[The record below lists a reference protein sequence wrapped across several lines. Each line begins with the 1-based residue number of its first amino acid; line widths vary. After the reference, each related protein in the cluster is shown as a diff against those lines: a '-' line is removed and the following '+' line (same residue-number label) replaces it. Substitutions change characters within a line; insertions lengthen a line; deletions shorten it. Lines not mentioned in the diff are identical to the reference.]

1 MAAWRPTDRDR
12 DPISDQRA
20 LASQLQIEVR
30 ENLRRICVT
39 VPGTHY
45 GMEFAMPM
53 VALDR
58 VASDQTTKVPH
69 RPLVSLQF
77 LPQEQPRGRL
87 SN

>member
-1 MAAWRPTDRDR
+1 MAAWRPTNRDR

-53 VALDR
+53 VALDKWLR
-58 VASDQTTKVPH
+58 TKRQKCPID
-69 RPLVSLQF
+69 RS
-77 LPQEQPRGRL
+77 
-87 SN
+87 